1 MEAIYLTLRAAFPN
15 DRYYMGAAVSDIVPE
30 ASRVCALIEG
40 RDPVTSDVLIAA
52 DGANS
57 PLRRRFLPAVA
68 ARYAGYVAWRGTLDE
83 WIASSRLVSF
93 LDNAFTFCEARSG
106 GHMLAYFIPGDE
118 AAYRARASSDQLGL
132 VYRGGRAGA
141 CPLSDRQG
149 RAPASCLA
157 GPGLAS
163 AALIGEICDVAE
175 REVHPIFAELVA
187 TTADPFVQTIVD
199 VIVPQTVF
207 GRVMLV
213 GDAAFVVRPHTAGA
227 TAKAAHDAWVLGR
240 NLARARGNIDAGL
253 KAAESLQLEYGN
265 ELTNYGIAL
274 GGRWANLR
282 PGRKAPG
289 GAA

>member
-1 MEAIYLTLRAAFPN
+1 M
-15 DRYYMGAAVSDIVPE
+15 
-30 ASRVCALIEG
+30 
-40 RDPVTSDVLIAA
+40 LIAA

-83 WIASSRLVSF
+83 RIAPSRLVSF

-106 GHMLAYFIPGDE
+106 GAYARLLHPRRRGR
-118 AAYRARASSDQLGL
+118 YRAWASSDQLGL
-132 VYRGGRAGA
+132 VYRGGRVGA

-149 RAPASCLA
+149 RRHHASLVQ
-157 GPGLAS
+157 GSAS
-163 AALIGEICDVAE
+163 GALIGEICDLAD

-207 GRVMLV
+207 GRVMLL

-227 TAKAAHDAWVLGR
+227 TAKADDNAAGVLASVEFAAHHEAGFGGGRRDQFDDDSVADERLGAPVLANEGEEPVFDFASLPTRIGR
-240 NLARARGNIDAGL
+240 HHQTSGSAGGL
-253 KAAESLQLEYGN
+253 KSSRVGIGSLSFWINVFDQRTEVS
-265 ELTNYGIAL
+265 
-274 GGRWANLR
+274 
-282 PGRKAPG
+282 
-289 GAA
+289 